1 MLMVSASYF
10 LHKHML
16 YIWMLNY
23 VSLFSPT
30 SYFFGLMS
38 QAVSPIS
45 LLCSVN
51 SIPAFQVGYYAVDSS
66 HVLQNHFFLF
76 LDSFLPP
83 SLLHLATSVLLAG
96 LHTLSPMALPSRMC
110 THLVLFNFRVWKIVS
125 LACLRFIILQFDIS
139 GAFSSLLVAK
149 FYFTLVCSLSKL
161 L

>member
-1 MLMVSASYF
+1 MSCNCAALMPYFCSFLPWLFSIRGVCLYNGVCFLLSA
-10 LHKHML
+10 LAHPL
-16 YIWMLNY
+16 YMDVDVHY
-23 VSLFSPT
+23 SLISPT

-38 QAVSPIS
+38 LAVSTIS
-45 LLCSVN
+45 LLSSVN
-51 SIPAFQVGYYAVDSS
+51 YIPAFPSGLLCCGSS

-125 LACLRFIILQFDIS
+125 LAHLRFIIL
-139 GAFSSLLVAK
+139 
-149 FYFTLVCSLSKL
+149 
-161 L
+161 